1 MNKDLFKNIFHIF
14 YSKLIILIILILST
28 ISSQAKTVN
37 VAYFLEWPT
46 PNQEAKVNKTYDKE
60 MNAKLRWTN
69 FTNGGSMIDAMLAGD
84 IDIAYSPGIVPFIT
98 AVKSNAPIKM
108 VGISVIYGMGGTTCI
123 VSNSSGISKNNAK
136 KLEGKKVAVPLGTMA
151 EYVFEEFMISLG
163 VDRKKI
169 KVIQMDPAEG
179 AEALKKGRVDGAC
192 IFGGKTIRKALKYG
206 KRLLTVNEAR
216 EAGIAGIDVILVTDR
231 FLKKNRELVE
241 KFIEVT
247 DVANENYKKGKSNLN
262 IIAKDAAM
270 RVSDA
275 KATMSG
281 FSFLSPAEQQFYLS
295 KNGMTRNF
303 LRKMGVNNIDKVVD
317 ISFLRA
323 ASKNIQIAKK
333 EPQNKEKKIKIKKET
348 TTDKATT
355 EEYTSTAASSDT
367 KPPIIVIDDELSFSK
382 PKYFLTGKIKDDS
395 TVFLEVDGFL
405 IPVEKGNFKIARYSP
420 VDEDVLIKAT
430 DKWGNEST
438 KTIKVKIDINR
449 IDTVKKLEPLNPLKI
464 KGKNKDNK
472 IALII
477 GIEKYSDTVSADF
490 ANLDAKYFNEYAREV
505 FNIKSEN
512 INLLTDNEATLTKIN
527 KSLFKWL
534 AGKIKSDQTEV
545 IIFFAGHG
553 LASNNGKELYFL
565 PQDGDPDLLKRT
577 AISRSD
583 LLQEIVNL
591 KPRSVTMFLD
601 MCYSGVSRN
610 DETLLASARPVRIVA
625 GQQGELPGNF
635 TIFSASQLDQVSS
648 GLKEAKH
655 GIFSY
660 YLMKGLEGN
669 ADLDKDKKIT
679 NGELLAYIN
688 ENVSSKALE
697 QGRKQNP
704 ELLGDENKILIKY

>member
-84 IDIAYSPGIVPFIT
+84 IDIAYSTGIVPFIN

-136 KLEGKKVAVPLGTMA
+136 KLEGKNVAVPLGTMA

-169 KVIQMDPAEG
+169 KVIQMDPEEG
-179 AEALKKGRVDGAC
+179 AEALKKGKVDGAC

-216 EAGIAGIDVILVTDR
+216 EAGIAGIDVILVTNR

-247 DVANENYKKGKSNLN
+247 DAANENYKKGKSDLN

-333 EPQNKEKKIKIKKET
+333 EPQNEEKKIKIKKET
-348 TTDKATT
+348 TTEKSTT

-367 KPPIIVIDDELSFSK
+367 KPPIIVIDDKLSFSK

-449 IDTVKKLEPLNPLKI
+449 TVTIKKLEPLNPLKI

-477 GIEKYSDTVSADF
+477 GIEKYLDTVSADF
-490 ANLDAKYFNEYAREV
+490 ANLDAKYFYEYAKEV
-505 FNIKSEN
+505 FNIRSEN

-534 AGKIKSDQTEV
+534 AGKIKSDQTEL

-565 PQDGDPDLLKRT
+565 PQDGDPDLLTRT

-583 LLQEIVNL
+583 LVQEILNL

-625 GQQGELPGNF
+625 DEQGELPNNF

-669 ADLDKDKKIT
+669 ADLDKDKTIT
-679 NGELLAYIN
+679 NGELLAYVN

-704 ELLGDENKILIKY
+704 DLIGNKNKILIKY

>member
-1 MNKDLFKNIFHIF
+1 MNKNLFKNILRFF
-14 YSKLIILIILILST
+14 YSNLIILVILTLST
-28 ISSQAKTVN
+28 LSSQAKTVK

-69 FTNGGSMIDAMLAGD
+69 FPHGGAMIDAMLAGD
-84 IDIAYSPGIVPFIT
+84 IDIAYSPGLVPFIN
-98 AVKSNAPIKM
+98 AAKNNAPIKM
-108 VGISVIYGMGGTTCI
+108 IGVSVLYKMRGTTCI
-123 VSNSSGISKNNAK
+123 VSNNSGISKNNAK

-151 EYVFEEFMISLG
+151 EYIFDQTMTSLG

-169 KVIQMDPAEG
+169 KVVSMDPKDG
-179 AEALKKGRVDGAC
+179 VRALGKGKVDAAC
-192 IFGGKTIRKALKYG
+192 IFGGNSIKSALKFG
-206 KRLLTVNEAR
+206 KRLLTTDEMF
-216 EAGIAGIDVILVTDR
+216 EEGMAGVDTILVTNR
-231 FLKKNRELVE
+231 FLKNNRKMVE

-247 DVANENYKKGKSNLN
+247 DQANENFKKGKSN
-262 IIAKDAAM
+262 IKVIAKDASM
-270 RVSDA
+270 KVSNV
-275 KATMSG
+275 KSMMSG
-281 FSFLSPAEQQFYLS
+281 FTFPSPAEQQFYLS
-295 KNGMTRNF
+295 KNGMTTNYLKAF
-303 LRKMGVNNIDKVVD
+303 GLKNYDKVVD

-323 ASKNIQIAKK
+323 ASKNVKIVKK
-333 EPQNKEKKIKIKKET
+333 EPKKIKIKKEPK
-348 TTDKATT
+348 TDSATN
-355 EEYTSTAASSDT
+355 EEYTSTASSSDT
-367 KPPIIVIDDELSFSK
+367 KPPIINIAKNITVNK
-382 PKYFLTGKIKDDS
+382 PKYFLTGKVIDES
-395 TVFLEVDGFL
+395 NIFLEVDGFL
-405 IPVEKGNFKIARYSP
+405 IPVNNGNFKIARYSP

-430 DKWGNEST
+430 DQWGNEST
-438 KTIKVKIDINR
+438 KTINVKIDINR
-449 IDTVKKLEPLNPLKI
+449 TVTVKKLEPLNPLKI

-477 GIEKYSDTVSADF
+477 GIEKYSDTVKADF

-505 FNIKSEN
+505 FNVKSEN
-512 INLLTDNEATLTKIN
+512 INLLTDSEATLTKIN

-565 PQDGDPDLLKRT
+565 PQDGDPDLLSRT

-583 LLQEIVNL
+583 LLQEIVSL

-610 DETLLASARPVRIVA
+610 EETLLASARPVRIVA
-625 GQQGELPGNF
+625 GEQGEIPSNF

-648 GLKEAKH
+648 GIKEAKH

-660 YLMKGLEGN
+660 YVMKGLEGN
-669 ADLDKDKKIT
+669 ADLNKNKEIT

-688 ENVSSKALE
+688 DKVSSKALE

-704 ELLGDENKILIKY
+704 ELLGEENKILIKY

>member
-1 MNKDLFKNIFHIF
+1 MNKNLFKNIFHIF
-14 YSKLIILIILILST
+14 YSNLIILIILTLST
-28 ISSQAKTVN
+28 LSSQAKTIN

-60 MNAKLRWTN
+60 MNAKLRWKN
-69 FTNGGSMIDAMLAGD
+69 FTNGGAMIDAMLAGD
-84 IDIAYSPGIVPFIT
+84 IDIAYSPGIVPFIN

-151 EYVFEEFMISLG
+151 EYVFDEFMISLG

-169 KVIQMDPAEG
+169 KVVQMDPQDG
-179 AEALKKGRVDGAC
+179 AEALKKGKVDGAC
-192 IFGGKTIRKALKYG
+192 VFGGKSIRKALKYG
-206 KRLLTVNEAR
+206 KRLLTVTEAR
-216 EAGIAGIDVILVTDR
+216 EAGIAGVDVILVTDR
-231 FLKKNRELVE
+231 FLNKNRELVE

-247 DVANENYKKGKSNLN
+247 DAANENYKKGKSNLK

-270 RVSDA
+270 KVSDA
-275 KATMSG
+275 KTTMSG
-281 FSFLSPAEQQFYLS
+281 FYFLSPAEQQFYLS

-303 LRKMGVNNIDKVVD
+303 LRKMGVNDIDKVVD

-323 ASKNIQIAKK
+323 ASKNIQMAKK
-333 EPQNKEKKIKIKKET
+333 KPKKEEKKIKIKKET
-348 TTDKATT
+348 TTEKATT
-355 EEYTSTAASSDT
+355 EEYTSTASSSDT
-367 KPPIIVIDDELSFSK
+367 KPPIIVIDNELSFSK

-420 VDEDVLIKAT
+420 VDENVLIKAT
-430 DKWGNEST
+430 DQWGNEST

-449 IDTVKKLEPLNPLKI
+449 TVAVKKLEPLNPLKI

-477 GIEKYSDTVSADF
+477 GIEKYLDTVSADF

-505 FNIKSEN
+505 FNVKSEN
-512 INLLTDNEATLTKIN
+512 INLLTDSEATLTKIN

-565 PQDGDPDLLKRT
+565 PQDGDPDLLSRT

-583 LLQEIVNL
+583 LMKEIVSL

-610 DETLLASARPVRIVA
+610 EETLLASARPVRIVA
-625 GQQGELPGNF
+625 GEQGEIPSNF
-635 TIFSASQLDQVSS
+635 TIFSASKLDQVSS
-648 GLKEAKH
+648 GIKEAKH

-660 YLMKGLEGN
+660 YVMKGLEGN
-669 ADLDKDKKIT
+669 ADLNKDKEIT

-688 ENVSSKALE
+688 DKVSSKALE

-704 ELLGDENKILIKY
+704 ELLGEENKILIKY

>member
-1 MNKDLFKNIFHIF
+1 MNKNLFKNIFHIF
-14 YSKLIILIILILST
+14 YSNLIILIILTLST
-28 ISSQAKTVN
+28 LSSQAKTIN

-60 MNAKLRWTN
+60 MNAKLRWKN
-69 FTNGGSMIDAMLAGD
+69 FTNGGAMIDAMLAGD
-84 IDIAYSPGIVPFIT
+84 IDIAYSPGLIPFIN
-98 AVKSNAPIKM
+98 AAKSNAPIKM
-108 VGISVIYGMGGTTCI
+108 IGVSVLYKMRGTTCI
-123 VSNSSGISKNNAK
+123 VSNNSGISKNNAK

-151 EYVFEEFMISLG
+151 EYIFDQTMTSLG

-169 KVIQMDPAEG
+169 KVVSMDPQDG
-179 AEALKKGRVDGAC
+179 AKALQKGKVDAAC
-192 IFGGKTIRKALKYG
+192 IFGGNSIKRALKYG
-206 KRLLTVNEAR
+206 KRLLTSDEMF
-216 EAGIAGIDVILVTDR
+216 EEGMAGVDTILVTNR
-231 FLKKNRELVE
+231 FLKNNRKMVE

-247 DVANENYKKGKSNLN
+247 DQANENFKKGKSN
-262 IIAKDAAM
+262 IKVIAKDASM
-270 RVSDA
+270 KVSNV
-275 KATMSG
+275 KSMMSG
-281 FSFLSPAEQQFYLS
+281 FTFPSPAEQQFYLS
-295 KNGMTRNF
+295 KNGMTTNYLKAF
-303 LRKMGVNNIDKVVD
+303 GLKNYDKVVD

-323 ASKNIQIAKK
+323 ASKNVKIVKK
-333 EPQNKEKKIKIKKET
+333 EPKKIKIKKEPK
-348 TTDKATT
+348 TDSTIN
-355 EEYTSTAASSDT
+355 EEYTSTASSSDT
-367 KPPIIVIDDELSFSK
+367 KPPIINIAKNITVNK
-382 PKYFLTGKIKDDS
+382 PKYFLTGKVIDES
-395 TVFLEVDGFL
+395 NIFLEVDGFL
-405 IPVEKGNFKIARYSP
+405 IPVNNGNFKIARYSP

-430 DKWGNEST
+430 DQWGNEST

-449 IDTVKKLEPLNPLKI
+449 TVAVKKLEPLNPLKI

-505 FNIKSEN
+505 FNVKSEN
-512 INLLTDNEATLTKIN
+512 INLLTDSEATLTKIN

-565 PQDGDPDLLKRT
+565 PQDGDPDLLSRT

-583 LLQEIVNL
+583 LMKEIVSL

-610 DETLLASARPVRIVA
+610 EETLLASARPVRIVA
-625 GQQGELPGNF
+625 GEQGEIPSNF
-635 TIFSASQLDQVSS
+635 TIFSASKLDQVSS
-648 GLKEAKH
+648 GIKEAKH

-660 YLMKGLEGN
+660 YVMKGLEGN
-669 ADLDKDKKIT
+669 ADLNKDKEIT

-688 ENVSSKALE
+688 DKVSSKALE

-704 ELLGDENKILIKY
+704 ELLGEENKILIKY